1 MQKQRYHSDGSCQG
15 RFANPR
21 VAVQE
26 HRGAP
31 LLNCSGIVIIRQLIE
46 RLGIARAINAGLRVL
61 RRHKPYAE
69 SDHILTLIYNLLSGG
84 ETLNDIN
91 RLADDAALLRVLGT
105 EQVPHATTVGDFLAR
120 FRHEKD
126 EAKAQEPRRLRKLR
140 QVIEAI
146 QQASFAL
153 LPRRRRTVATLD
165 WDSSNHEVYGEQKE
179 GADFAHDKKWC
190 YNVLYATLAE
200 TGDVLY
206 QGLREGCTY
215 TSAGTTEVLPGTIER
230 VSRYFRNVRMRA
242 DSGFYDQ
249 EIVKIC
255 AEREVEFFI
264 VAEQRRNLLK
274 AVHAIP
280 ESDWKSFEGKHMQ
293 RGGGSG
299 KQRKRRENLKRKIT
313 LARKPDT
320 WFKGKPQVA
329 SIEFRPSTWKQSYRY
344 VIKRTPVID
353 KDEQQLCLDDGLRKY
368 AYYIVVTNS
377 KRSDAAVLS
386 IAQGRG
392 NQENLIKDFKHG
404 LGLSHVPTGVLAA
417 NQAYFLIAA
426 LAWNL
431 KTWMLNLLGLGD
443 GAVMRCKR
451 FLYLWINQAG
461 VVAKSGRDTVVLRL
475 PPGEYYQ
482 RFGTALARVAAL

>member
-1 MQKQRYHSDGSCQG
+1 MQPQDYQNGDGCQG
-15 RFANPR
+15 HFAGPR
-21 VAVQE
+21 VVVQE

-31 LLNCSGIVIIRQLIE
+31 LMNGSGLVIIRQLIE
-46 RLGIARAINAGLRVL
+46 RLGIPQAINAGLRLL

-69 SDHILTLIYNLLSGG
+69 SDHILTLVYNLLSGG

-91 RLADDAALLRVLGT
+91 RLRDDPALLRVLGT
-105 EQVPHATTVGDFLAR
+105 EQVPHATTIGGFLAR
-120 FRHEKD
+120 FKPKKND
-126 EAKAQEPRRLRKLR
+126 QEQGPLHKLR
-140 QVIEAI
+140 VVFEGV
-146 QQASFAL
+146 QQRAFAL
-153 LPRRRRTVATLD
+153 LPRQRRKVATLD

-179 GADFAHDKKWC
+179 GADFAYDKTWC

-206 QGLREGCTY
+206 QELRAGNTY
-215 TSAGTTEVLPGTIER
+215 TSAGTAAVLPGTIER
-230 VSRYFRNVRMRA
+230 VGEHFRHVRLRA

-255 AEREVEFFI
+255 AQRQVEFFI
-264 VAEQRRNLLK
+264 VAEQRKNLLK
-274 AVHAIP
+274 AVFAIA
-280 ESDWKSFEGKHMQ
+280 EDAWKSFEPKQMDK
-293 RGGGSG
+293 GGRSG
-299 KQRKRRENLKRKIT
+299 KKRRRKENRKRTIT
-313 LARKPDT
+313 LARRPNT

-329 SIEFRPSTWKQSYRY
+329 SIRFRPATWDTGYRF
-344 VIKRTPVID
+344 VIKRTPIVD
-353 KDEQQLCLDDGLRKY
+353 KDDRQLYLDNGLRRY
-368 AYYIVVTNS
+368 SYYIVVTNS
-377 KRSDAAVLS
+377 KESDTAVLR

-417 NQAYFLIAA
+417 NQAYVLIAA

-431 KTWMLNLLGLGD
+431 KTWMLNLLRLGD

-451 FLYLWINQAG
+451 FLYLWISQAG
-461 VVAKSGRDTVVLRL
+461 VVAKTGRDTLVLKL
-475 PPGEYYQ
+475 PAGEYYR

>member
-1 MQKQRYHSDGSCQG
+1 MQQQDYHSGGGRQG
-15 RFANPR
+15 HFANPR
-21 VAVQE
+21 VVVQE

-31 LLNCSGIVIIRQLIE
+31 LLNGSGLVIIRQLIE
-46 RLGIARAINAGLRVL
+46 RLGIAQAINAGLRLL

-69 SDHILTLIYNLLSGG
+69 SDHILTLVYNLLSGG
-84 ETLNDIN
+84 ETLNDVN
-91 RLADDAALLRVLGT
+91 RLGDDPALLRVLGT
-105 EQVPHATTVGDFLAR
+105 EQVPHATTIGAFLAR
-120 FRHEKD
+120 FKPKKND
-126 EAKAQEPRRLRKLR
+126 QEQRPLHTLRE
-140 QVIEAI
+140 VIETV
-146 QQASFAL
+146 QQRAFAL
-153 LPRRRRTVATLD
+153 LPRQQRKVATLD

-179 GADFAHDKKWC
+179 GADFAYDKTWC

-206 QGLREGCTY
+206 QDLREGNTY
-215 TSAGTTEVLPGTIER
+215 TSAGAAAVLPATIER
-230 VSRYFRNVRMRA
+230 VSEHFRQVRMRA

-255 AEREVEFFI
+255 AQRQVEFFI
-264 VAEQRRNLLK
+264 VAKQYKNLLK

-280 ESDWKSFEGKHMQ
+280 EDAWKSFEPKQMNKSDRTGKK
-293 RGGGSG
+293 RRR
-299 KQRKRRENLKRKIT
+299 KENRKRTIT
-313 LARKPDT
+313 LARRPNA

-329 SIEFRPSTWKQSYRY
+329 SIRFRPATWDTSYRF
-344 VIKRTPVID
+344 VIKRTPIVD
-353 KDEQQLCLDDGLRKY
+353 KDDQQLYLDDGLRRY
-368 AYYIVVTNS
+368 SYYIVVTNS
-377 KRSDAAVLS
+377 QDSATAVLRT
-386 IAQGRG
+386 AQGRG

-431 KTWMLNLLGLGD
+431 KTWMLNLLRLGD

-451 FLYLWINQAG
+451 FLYLWISQAA

>member
-1 MQKQRYHSDGSCQG
+1 MQKQRYHSDRSCQG
-15 RFANPR
+15 RFSNPR
-21 VAVQE
+21 LVVQE

-31 LLNCSGIVIIRQLIE
+31 LLNCSGILIIRQLIE

-91 RLADDAALLRVLGT
+91 RLADDPALLRVLGT

-230 VSRYFRNVRMRA
+230 VSRYFRSVRMRA

-249 EIVKIC
+249 KIVKIC

-280 ESDWKSFEGKHMQ
+280 GERLEVIRGQAHAARRRQ
-293 RGGGSG
+293 REAA
-299 KQRKRRENLKRKIT
+299 QA
-313 LARKPDT
+313 AR
-320 WFKGKPQVA
+320 
-329 SIEFRPSTWKQSYRY
+329 
-344 VIKRTPVID
+344 
-353 KDEQQLCLDDGLRKY
+353 
-368 AYYIVVTNS
+368 
-377 KRSDAAVLS
+377 
-386 IAQGRG
+386 
-392 NQENLIKDFKHG
+392 
-404 LGLSHVPTGVLAA
+404 
-417 NQAYFLIAA
+417 
-426 LAWNL
+426 
-431 KTWMLNLLGLGD
+431 
-443 GAVMRCKR
+443 
-451 FLYLWINQAG
+451 
-461 VVAKSGRDTVVLRL
+461 
-475 PPGEYYQ
+475 
-482 RFGTALARVAAL
+482 

>member
-1 MQKQRYHSDGSCQG
+1 MQKQRYHSDRSCQG
-15 RFANPR
+15 RFSNPR
-21 VAVQE
+21 LVVQE

-31 LLNCSGIVIIRQLIE
+31 LLNCSGILIIRQLIE

-91 RLADDAALLRVLGT
+91 RLADDPALLRVLGT

-230 VSRYFRNVRMRA
+230 VSRYFRSVRMRA

-249 EIVKIC
+249 KIVKIC

-299 KQRKRRENLKRKIT
+299 KQRKRRDNRKRKIT
-313 LARKPDT
+313 LARRPET

-344 VIKRTPVID
+344 VIKRTPVIGTSSN
-353 KDEQQLCLDDGLRKY
+353 C
-368 AYYIVVTNS
+368 AWTVWT
-377 KRSDAAVLS
+377 
-386 IAQGRG
+386 AQ
-392 NQENLIKDFKHG
+392 
-404 LGLSHVPTGVLAA
+404 V
-417 NQAYFLIAA
+417 
-426 LAWNL
+426 
-431 KTWMLNLLGLGD
+431 
-443 GAVMRCKR
+443 
-451 FLYLWINQAG
+451 
-461 VVAKSGRDTVVLRL
+461 RL
-475 PPGEYYQ
+475 PSW
-482 RFGTALARVAAL
+482 

>member
-1 MQKQRYHSDGSCQG
+1 M
-15 RFANPR
+15 
-21 VAVQE
+21 
-26 HRGAP
+26 
-31 LLNCSGIVIIRQLIE
+31 
-46 RLGIARAINAGLRVL
+46 L

-91 RLADDAALLRVLGT
+91 RLADDPALLRVLGT

-126 EAKAQEPRRLRKLR
+126 EAKGQEPRRLRKLR

-230 VSRYFRNVRMRA
+230 VSRYFRSVRMRA

-280 ESDWKSFEGKHMQ
+280 ESDWKSFERKHMQ

-353 KDEQQLCLDDGLRKY
+353 KDDQQLCLDDGC
-368 AYYIVVTNS
+368 AST
-377 KRSDAAVLS
+377 
-386 IAQGRG
+386 
-392 NQENLIKDFKHG
+392 
-404 LGLSHVPTGVLAA
+404 PTTS
-417 NQAYFLIAA
+417 
-426 LAWNL
+426 W
-431 KTWMLNLLGLGD
+431 
-443 GAVMRCKR
+443 
-451 FLYLWINQAG
+451 
-461 VVAKSGRDTVVLRL
+461 
-475 PPGEYYQ
+475 
-482 RFGTALARVAAL
+482 